1 MIKYH
6 LKCEN
11 NHEFESWFADSKEF
25 EKLNNRKL
33 LECIFC
39 NSKKVS
45 KTIMAPMI
53 SISKEKNNNEYEIY
67 DKKFKYERQKL
78 TKLRSYIEKNFEYVG
93 KDFSKKVRE
102 IYYDDKRKKTIYG
115 ITSPEER
122 DELKEEGIDLL
133 SIPWIDKDN

>member
-53 SISKEKNNNEYEIY
+53 SISK
-67 DKKFKYERQKL
+67 KKIIMNTKFMTRFKYERQKL

-93 KDFSKKVRE
+93 KDFKK
-102 IYYDDKRKKTIYG
+102 K
-115 ITSPEER
+115 
-122 DELKEEGIDLL
+122 
-133 SIPWIDKDN
+133 